1 MTENKDL
8 NNVSAAVID
17 ALRAGRNTNR
27 AAYKAA
33 RSEAFRA
40 GYDKFLKEALDSS
53 NKHEAKKQRATAL
66 SIRRSNKFASEAN
79 FANAVFDAPV
89 SFRNVKFASE
99 ANFANAVFNAPV
111 SFRNVKFASEAN
123 FANAVFN
130 APVSFQDAEFIS
142 KAEFTNTVFKDLV
155 IDFPEADYRFEEVSN
170 RAIVDSVNHGEESG
184 NNTDKEPAPQV
195 KSPVV
200 KVAEPMRTLDH
211 VNLTHIKSL
220 NESFSKYQSDIAKR
234 FQLVDLS
241 SYDNF
246 FEALESLGKS
256 NFGKIEAWGEVAD
269 RISSNF
275 SKSFQNVN
283 YASYAK
289 LAETMRMHE
298 SAMKHINYSALAKAL
313 PKIDLNILREVNRK
327 AKPEVERIA
336 YLGLIDTIRSARRAY
351 YNNESSVLS
360 DAEYDALY
368 RRLEIIEAEHP
379 HLIANDS
386 PTQEVGGEAIEAF
399 APVTHLQRMYSL
411 EDVFSFEELRTW
423 LTKTE
428 ESTRNLTGSAPQWLT
443 ELKIDGLAVNLLY
456 RNGTL
461 VRAATRGD
469 GTTGEDVTHNVR
481 TIASIPPQLTGENH
495 PEEIEIRGEVFIS
508 SADFEKLN
516 ESMIAAGKNPFA
528 NPRNAAAGSLRQ
540 KDAAITAS
548 RPLSMY
554 VHGIGSRTGLDIATQ
569 YETYD
574 LLASWGLPVSPYS
587 EIADNTEAVFDFIN
601 KYGEQRHSLV
611 HEIDGIVIKVNDF
624 ATQAQLGYT
633 SRVPRWAVAYKYPPE
648 EVHTKLLDIRVDVGR
663 TGRVTPYGVM
673 EPVFVSGSTVERA
686 TLHNQD
692 VVKAKGVLIGD
703 TVVLRKA
710 GDVIPE
716 IVAPVVALR
725 DGTER
730 EFVMPSECP
739 SCGSPLAP
747 GKEGDVDLRCTN
759 PRSCPAQLTE
769 RVYYAASRGAFDI
782 EALGFEAAK
791 ALTSPATPD
800 TPPLTTEAHLFSLNI
815 EDLREVTIERE
826 KKVKGV
832 GTGKMERVPYFYTK
846 PTKAR
851 PEPKPT
857 KNTLNLFAELEK
869 AKQQP
874 LWRVLVALSIRH
886 VGPTAARA
894 LAAEFGSMQAIR
906 EADRE
911 RLAAVDGV
919 GTTIADSIIEWFAE
933 DWHAEIVDSWAAAG
947 VRMEDSRDESVE
959 RTLEGLTVVVT
970 GTLNGYTRDGAKE
983 AIISRGGKASGSV
996 SKRTHFVVAG
1006 ANAGSK
1012 LDKAQQ
1018 LGLKVLDEEGFT
1030 ALLEGGPEAVEATA
1044 E

>member
-1 MTENKDL
+1 M
-8 NNVSAAVID
+8 
-17 ALRAGRNTNR
+17 
-27 AAYKAA
+27 
-33 RSEAFRA
+33 
-40 GYDKFLKEALDSS
+40 
-53 NKHEAKKQRATAL
+53 
-66 SIRRSNKFASEAN
+66 
-79 FANAVFDAPV
+79 
-89 SFRNVKFASE
+89 
-99 ANFANAVFNAPV
+99 
-111 SFRNVKFASEAN
+111 
-123 FANAVFN
+123 
-130 APVSFQDAEFIS
+130 S

-155 IDFPEADYRFEEVSN
+155 IDFPKADYSFEEISN
-170 RAIVDSVNHGEESG
+170 SAISDSVTYGEAAQD
-184 NNTDKEPAPQV
+184 NADKESVTQV
-195 KSPVV
+195 KPPMV
-200 KVAEPMRTLDH
+200 KVAEPMRTLDLA
-211 VNLTHIKSL
+211 NLTHIKSL
-220 NESFSKYQSDIAKR
+220 HESLSKYHSNIEKMFQS
-234 FQLVDLS
+234 VDLS
-241 SYDNF
+241 SYAKF
-246 FEALESLGKS
+246 FEAVKSLEKS
-256 NFGKIEAWGEVAD
+256 NFGKIEALGEVID
-269 RISSNF
+269 RTSSNF
-275 SKSFQNVN
+275 SKKFQDMN
-283 YASYAK
+283 YAPYAK
-289 LAETMRMHE
+289 LTESMRIHD
-298 SAMKHINYSALAKAL
+298 SAMKHINYSALAKSL
-313 PKIDLNILREVNRK
+313 PKINPNILREVNRK
-327 AKPEVERIA
+327 AKLEVERIE
-336 YLGLIDTIRSARRAY
+336 YLELIDTIRSARRAY

-379 HLIANDS
+379 LIIANDS

-399 APVTHLQRMYSL
+399 APVTHLERMYSL
-411 EDVFSFEELRTW
+411 EDVFSFEELRAW

-428 ESTRNLTGSAPQWLT
+428 ESVRNLTGAAPRWLT

-481 TIASIPPQLTGENH
+481 TIASIPQQLSGEGH

-540 KDAAITAS
+540 KDPAVTAS

-554 VHGIGSRTGLDIATQ
+554 VHGIGSRTGLEIATQ
-569 YETYD
+569 FETYD

-587 EIADNTEAVFDFIN
+587 ELTDSVEGIFDFIN
-601 KYGEQRHSLV
+601 RYGEQRHSLV

-800 TPPLTTEAHLFSLNI
+800 TPPLTTEAHLFDLTP

-894 LAAEFGSMQAIR
+894 LATEFGSMQAIR

-911 RLAAVDGV
+911 RLASVDGV
-919 GTTIADSIIEWFAE
+919 GPTIADSIIEWFAE

-959 RTLEGLTVVVT
+959 RTLEGLIVVVT

-996 SKRTHFVVAG
+996 SKKTHFVVAG

-1012 LDKAQQ
+1012 LDKAEA
-1018 LGLKVLDEEGFT
+1018 LGLRVLDEEGFT
-1030 ALLEGGPEAVEATA
+1030 ALLEGGPEALDTGSESTSGESEA
-1044 E
+1044 